1 MNNLNQTVS
10 RRETLAKAGIFG
22 AGAAALL
29 LSARASSAQP
39 ATADT
44 AMNGTAT
51 AETAMDSTAMA
62 DAPETMAPGGD
73 LDIVRFA
80 LTMERLEAA
89 FYSQVVTAHQTHPY
103 LAPRA
108 LELTQKIAAAE
119 ASHVA
124 ALEAVLTGAGQTL
137 PDAATYQ
144 FPGQVFVSPITFA
157 WFAYTLEEIGIG
169 AYLGAVGSIDS
180 DEIRGAAASIY
191 GAEAQHAALLRTF
204 AGFDYAPR
212 YYEAPLS
219 VEQVTQLIS
228 PYIVA

>member
-39 ATADT
+39 ATA
-44 AMNGTAT
+44 
-51 AETAMDSTAMA
+51 ETAMDNTAMDDTAMA